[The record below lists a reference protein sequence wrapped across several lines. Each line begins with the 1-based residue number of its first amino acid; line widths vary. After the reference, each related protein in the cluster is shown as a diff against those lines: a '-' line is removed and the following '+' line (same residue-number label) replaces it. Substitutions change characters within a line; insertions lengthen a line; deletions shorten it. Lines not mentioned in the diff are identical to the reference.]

1 MADGT
6 ISLADGLGLKALDSN
21 ELRRR
26 QQVLDP
32 SKSPHFHPSPM
43 KVETQQGGNSG
54 DSSPKTSKQS
64 SPSRKLHQVFE
75 EALVREAEERASVLL
90 AGNTKIGN
98 ISDHIISQDMRV
110 EDEVAL
116 KGSVPPSGAHSPK
129 SQNNPN
135 PNAAQ
140 KIQQTLFEDGLKKE
154 ADARARVTHLHGN
167 TYQFQ
172 RTPSEVRKSNP
183 NSKILLN
190 ARGNPYVEGDPNMGY
205 SLEDTQP
212 RYRQV
217 QSNLTLPIHQSHN
230 PKSITGQS
238 RPKPKNWASLLQ
250 SQRPSLDMELDYFPD
265 LQKGKEALV
274 EIDLELTE
282 VGKWNRYLVGHFLD
296 GKMPYALLFS
306 TARNQWKELFV
317 AVKTD
322 VAGFYLFEFKDE
334 QAKQQVLEGGPYF
347 FSQKYL
353 VLKDWH
359 RMLKPAQEQPSKI
372 PAWVKFHDLPF
383 ELWNKECLSQVA
395 STIGR
400 PLHVDQAIAKST
412 KQPGLIHTKSSKAR
426 ICIEI
431 NAEHDL
437 PEEVTVV
444 VVGEYVIIP
453 VEYQVLP
460 PMCSVCHVFG
470 HSNVQCA
477 KKASTSSSL
486 SKVEVQ
492 NENAIHVG
500 NVISSLPQ

>member
-54 DSSPKTSKQS
+54 DSSPKTSKHS
-64 SPSRKLHQVFE
+64 SHSRKLQQVFK

-98 ISDHIISQDMRV
+98 ISDHIISQDMKV
-110 EDEVAL
+110 EAEDEL
-116 KGSVPPSGAHSPK
+116 KGSVPPSSSCGSVAHSPK
-129 SQNNPN
+129 LQNNPN
-135 PNAAQ
+135 PSAAQ
-140 KIQQTLFEDGLKKE
+140 KKE
-154 ADARARVTHLHGN
+154 AEARARVTHLHGN

-172 RTPSEVRKSNP
+172 RTPSEVRKSNL

-217 QSNLTLPIHQSHN
+217 QSNPTLPLHQTHN
-230 PKSITGQS
+230 PKSISGQS

-317 AVKTD
+317 VVKPD

-353 VLKDWH
+353 VLDWH

-383 ELWNKECLSQVA
+383 ELWNKDCLS
-395 STIGR
+395 
-400 PLHVDQAIAKST
+400 
-412 KQPGLIHTKSSKAR
+412 
-426 ICIEI
+426 
-431 NAEHDL
+431 
-437 PEEVTVV
+437 
-444 VVGEYVIIP
+444 
-453 VEYQVLP
+453 
-460 PMCSVCHVFG
+460 
-470 HSNVQCA
+470 
-477 KKASTSSSL
+477 
-486 SKVEVQ
+486 
-492 NENAIHVG
+492 
-500 NVISSLPQ
+500 